1 MTTQHSGIQFKETM
15 AGGFA
20 LGVDTPSEG
29 LNQGNRLGTP
39 LAIHVTVS
47 IDDVGRFIDEPEHP
61 GQLSGSIDFSP
72 MGIGIIADS
81 GVFNL
86 FSPTDD
92 PKLKLMVYELGF
104 EHGGEAFYLAGKK
117 EVRDDPGFDLWTDT
131 TTLFT
136 QLYKGS
142 DKSGQLVGA
151 GILTLGVTDL
161 IKLVST
167 MTVTHA
173 DSAADK
179 LKTISQFGG
188 FFLGELWETYGIH
201 INK

>member
-1 MTTQHSGIQFKETM
+1 MATQHTGIQFKETM

-20 LGVDTPSEG
+20 LGVKVPSEG
-29 LNQGNRLGTP
+29 LHQGNRLDTA
-39 LAIHVTVS
+39 LAIHVTVV
-47 IDDVGRFIDEPEHP
+47 IDDIERFINESEHP
-61 GQLSGSIDFSP
+61 GQLSGTIDFALMK
-72 MGIGIIADS
+72 MGIEANT

-86 FSPTDD
+86 FCPTDD

-104 EHGGEAFYLAGKK
+104 EHEGEAFYLAGKK
-117 EVRDDPGFDLWTDT
+117 EVRDDPGFDLWSDT

-136 QLYKGS
+136 QLHKGA
-142 DKSGQLVGA
+142 DKSGDVVGA

-167 MTVTHA
+167 ITVTNAH
-173 DSAADK
+173 STTDK

-188 FFLGELWETYGIH
+188 FFLGELWNTYGIH
-201 INK
+201 VSE